1 MSCVPWRHT
10 VVTPLPSSLL
20 LISRFFFRYMCCL
33 NRDRSKRNLPNSFWN
48 SWNRSS
54 CNLVRLRGMITIRD
68 LLVSKRLVKWTLIAQ
83 QLLQNLKFI
92 YQSMLPAISCFV
104 DNFHVWPIEYQHP
117 VALEETTKRSS
128 IPEET
133 RRASNEPFSVALLP
147 LDADKLATGIPR
159 APFRPNKIKSLGEEE
174 IFKENSRLV
183 CSAGTSKRA
192 SRELIISRGL

>member
-1 MSCVPWRHT
+1 MN
-10 VVTPLPSSLL
+10 
-20 LISRFFFRYMCCL
+20 L
-33 NRDRSKRNLPNSFWN
+33 NRTTAVAEFKVHLSVNVASNQLFRGQFP
-48 SWNRSS
+48 
-54 CNLVRLRGMITIRD
+54 RLT
-68 LLVSKRLVKWTLIAQ
+68 
-83 QLLQNLKFI
+83 N
-92 YQSMLPAISCFV
+92 
-104 DNFHVWPIEYQHP
+104 P
-117 VALEETTKRSS
+117 VALEETTKRFS

>member
-33 NRDRSKRNLPNSFWN
+33 SRDRSKRNLPNSFWN

-104 DNFHVWPIEYQHP
+104 DNFHVWPILSPWKKLRNVPQFQK
-117 VALEETTKRSS
+117 KRDVRVMNPFPWLSS
-128 IPEET
+128 
-133 RRASNEPFSVALLP
+133 P

>member
-10 VVTPLPSSLL
+10 VVTPLPSSLV

-33 NRDRSKRNLPNSFWN
+33 SRDRSKRNLPNSFWN

-104 DNFHVWPIEYQHP
+104 DNFQFLTNP
-117 VALEETTKRSS
+117 VALEETTKRFS

-133 RRASNEPFSVALLP
+133 RRASNELFSVALLP

>member
-1 MSCVPWRHT
+1 M
-10 VVTPLPSSLL
+10 
-20 LISRFFFRYMCCL
+20 
-33 NRDRSKRNLPNSFWN
+33 
-48 SWNRSS
+48 
-54 CNLVRLRGMITIRD
+54 
-68 LLVSKRLVKWTLIAQ
+68 
-83 QLLQNLKFI
+83 QNLKFI

-117 VALEETTKRSS
+117 VALEETTKRSL

-133 RRASNEPFSVALLP
+133 RRASNEPFSVALPP

-183 CSAGTSKRA
+183 CSVETRFQGVNYKPRPLIRQRYAAGIYHSGLVERTW
-192 SRELIISRGL
+192 SRGGEGEMFERISTFLYGCKISELATFSRNNFYFNPEKIHRRGRQDSPRKKRIN